1 MNQQAESEFIV
12 NQLRVLPKHRN
23 RAIAA
28 LAKNDLSNNQ
38 RRIWLTVFKQ
48 FTRMHRDCL
57 HWAGDALPSAQLVE
71 SWREFVETG
80 AVVCDGQEK
89 LISAKLE
96 SRKLTVNQR
105 CALVTLFARVVKLS
119 RDFEAYKDEMPAA
132 GSPH

>member
-38 RRIWLTVFKQ
+38 RRIWLTVFKR

-71 SWREFVETG
+71 LWREFVETG
-80 AVVCDGQEK
+80 AAVCDGQIK
-89 LISAKLE
+89 AISTKLE

-105 CALVTLFARVVKLS
+105 CALLTMFARVVKLS
-119 RDFEAYKDEMPAA
+119 RDFEAYKDEMPAV